1 MHLGGQDFNLAPKFP
16 QMGDFG
22 RQIDENFPTRRF
34 SDIFLTAQNLIGGE
48 LPAPLPACTTPLK
61 ASDDGIITK
70 NYILDLSIS
79 EGWKAELTLALVI
92 YPDNLSVR
100 RQSPIQVV
108 Y

>member
-48 LPAPLPACTTPLK
+48 SVSYTH
-61 ASDDGIITK
+61 
-70 NYILDLSIS
+70 
-79 EGWKAELTLALVI
+79 LTLPTNREV
-92 YPDNLSVR
+92 
-100 RQSPIQVV
+100 
-108 Y
+108 